1 MPEETDGTL
10 LPWDKAMLLLAN
22 PPPPK
27 QASITRQHAGWYHI
41 GPQPEMPIDLHD
53 CEADLTEEGDPL
65 LGHNLICKVFVL
77 CTWEVCALTFISLT
91 SVP

>member
-27 QASITRQHAGWYHI
+27 QASIVSSHAGWYHI
-41 GPQPEMPIDLHD
+41 GPHPEMPEDQYD
-53 CEADLTEEGDPL
+53 REGDLTEEGDPL
-65 LGHNLICKVFVL
+65 LGHALICKVFL
-77 CTWEVCALTFISLT
+77 RALGKFML
-91 SVP
+91 